1 MNKSVLFSQTG
12 CEDLKKRGTRF
23 LQVFVRVFVFVFN
36 KKDSIFKFK
45 FKIFQRVKLVTTMA

>member
-36 KKDSIFKFK
+36 KKRFNIQ
-45 FKIFQRVKLVTTMA
+45 I